1 MKVLIDTN
9 IILDLVLDRLPYSTD
24 AKNIWDANSIG
35 LYEGY
40 LSAITPINVHYFVR
54 KFKGAMVA
62 DQVVQELLDNF
73 KICSIDQTVLQAARF
88 SAIKDYEDAVQHSSA
103 ESSGVSVIVT
113 RNLKDYAMATLTI
126 YSPSDFLSSSSGPKG
141 PVQP

>member
-1 MKVLIDTN
+1 MIDTN
-9 IILDLVLDRLPYSTD
+9 
-24 AKNIWDANSIG
+24 
-35 LYEGY
+35 
-40 LSAITPINVHYFVR
+40 SAITPINVHYFVR

-73 KICSIDQTVLQAARF
+73 KICPIDQTVLQAARF

-113 RNLKDYAMATLTI
+113 RNLKDYAMATLTVNRVK
-126 YSPSDFLSSSSGPKG
+126 PRPFRGSGYKRTVLTFG
-141 PVQP
+141 ELIVVSNWHDL